1 MSPTLKYLPVCFFLF
16 LNGCA
21 VRVGPKTIAR
31 DRFDYTSALSNSWK
45 EQMIMN
51 MVKARYLDP
60 PMFMDVA
67 QVVTSYTFEGSASV
81 NLPDWEGAAAGS
93 AAGISGRWAES
104 PVITYNPLVGE
115 KFTRSLLQPIPPIA
129 LFSLVQA
136 GWPIDVVFSI
146 AVRAINGLYAATHV
160 EALKKQGD
168 TDFYRVVKMLRELQ
182 LTGAFALRV
191 EKGRRRRGSGGLPS
205 APGGRANRG
214 DRTCGQE
221 NARPQSGSQG
231 VQHSIWRRPE
241 RRHRT
246 GNGNPF
252 HARDTTGG
260 LGWRGSACCRR
271 AGGSRVETCGNEG
284 SAIGRAEI
292 SDQRA
297 LVTWQ
302 TKPP

>member
-1 MSPTLKYLPVCFFLF
+1 MSPTLKCLAVCFFLF

-21 VRVGPKTIAR
+21 VRVGPKTIAG
-31 DRFDYTSALSNSWK
+31 DRFDYASALSNSWK
-45 EQMIMN
+45 EQMITN
-51 MVKARYLDP
+51 LVKARYLDP

-67 QVVTSYTFEGSASV
+67 QVVASYTFEGSANI
-81 NLPDWEGAAAGS
+81 NLPDWQGGS
-93 AAGISGRWAES
+93 AGGIAGRWAES

-191 EKGRRRRGSGGLPS
+191 EKGATPMRQWWSSVRTRWTSQPRRPHVRSGKCS
-205 APGGRANRG
+205 A
-214 DRTCGQE
+214 
-221 NARPQSGSQG
+221 
-231 VQHSIWRRPE
+231 SIWKP
-241 RRHRT
+241 
-246 GNGNPF
+246 
-252 HARDTTGG
+252 
-260 LGWRGSACCRR
+260 GS
-271 AGGSRVETCGNEG
+271 ST
-284 SAIGRAEI
+284 
-292 SDQRA
+292 
-297 LVTWQ
+297 
-302 TKPP
+302 